1 MKIAWFTD
9 TWLPARDGVVN
20 SLLMFKKELE
30 KRGHD
35 IFIFAPG
42 ERNDEKGNIFYYK
55 SRPLRA
61 YKNYRVSSLPS
72 LFSRR
77 TIKIV
82 NKIKPDVI
90 HSHSPGIIGIHA
102 VIASYKLK
110 IPLFFTYHTFVDD
123 SVYLFFRK
131 ERTQEIVRKLV
142 YKWLRWYFRRC
153 SCIIAPSKYTAKIL
167 NEKIMEREIKV
178 LPTGIDIEK
187 FSNGDG
193 SEIKKRYDGKKI
205 ILHVGRVVKEKN
217 LDLLIEAAPYILE
230 KMEAVFII
238 VGEGPAK
245 EELEEKVRRI
255 KLQEYFVF
263 TGFVKDEDL
272 PNYYKAADVFVFPS
286 VYETQGIVAFEAM
299 AAGVPVA
306 ASTAKALPDFI
317 KDGENGCL
325 FNPYNAR
332 ECAEKIVKVMENKE
346 IVRKASEF
354 VKEYSIERMT
364 DKLLDIYESKM

>member
-245 EELEEKVRRI
+245 EELEEKVRRM

>member
-193 SEIKKRYDGKKI
+193 NEIKKRYDGKKI

-245 EELEEKVRRI
+245 EELEEKVRRM